1 MYMPNGRS
9 SALPKLS
16 PTRSMSTIIYH
27 LAFRADWE
35 AGLAVGEYCAPSLAE
50 EGFIHASG
58 DEEQMLRV
66 AERLFAGRDDL
77 LVLDVDTDK
86 LPEDSPVIRE
96 PARSGEIYP
105 HVYGPINPD
114 SVVRVRALVPDADNP
129 GTFTLAGIG

>member
-1 MYMPNGRS
+1 MPS
-9 SALPKLS
+9 
-16 PTRSMSTIIYH
+16 IIYH

-35 AGLAVGEYCAPSLAE
+35 AGLTAGEYRAPSLAE

-66 AERLFAGRDDL
+66 AARLFAGRTDL
-77 LVLDVDTDK
+77 LALDVDTERLSSDA
-86 LPEDSPVIRE
+86 PVIRE

-114 SVVRVRALVPDADNP
+114 AVIRVRTLAPDAERP
-129 GTFTLAGIG
+129 GAFELICGE

>member
-1 MYMPNGRS
+1 
-9 SALPKLS
+9 
-16 PTRSMSTIIYH
+16 MSTLIYH

-35 AGLAVGEYCAPSLAE
+35 AGLAAGEYRAPSLAE

-66 AERLFAGRDDL
+66 AARLFAGRTDL
-77 LVLDVDTDK
+77 LALDVDTER

-114 SVVRVRALVPDADNP
+114 AVARVRPLVPDASQPSGFSLTD
-129 GTFTLAGIG
+129 IK

>member
-1 MYMPNGRS
+1 MPS
-9 SALPKLS
+9 
-16 PTRSMSTIIYH
+16 IIYH

-35 AGLAVGEYCAPSLAE
+35 AGVAAGEYSAPSLAE

-66 AERLFAGRDDL
+66 AARLFAGRDNL
-77 LVLDVDTDK
+77 LALDVDTER
-86 LPEDSPVIRE
+86 LPNDSPVIRE

-114 SVVRVRALVPDADNP
+114 SVVRVRVLFPDADNP
-129 GTFTLAGIG
+129 GVFTLADAG